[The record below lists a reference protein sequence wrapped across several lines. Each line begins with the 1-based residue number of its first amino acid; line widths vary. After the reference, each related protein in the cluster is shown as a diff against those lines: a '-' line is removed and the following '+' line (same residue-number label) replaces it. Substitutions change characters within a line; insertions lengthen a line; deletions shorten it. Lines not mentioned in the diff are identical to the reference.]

1 MSESQNSPT
10 KIIRP
15 KCYLLPEEKDI
26 LQGMLAEWCS
36 KPDKKTRDA
45 CIMADVLPKLQAL
58 NLDKYGPAVIERDKE
73 AKILWE
79 RRIQVSL
86 QRPI

>member
-1 MSESQNSPT
+1 MSDTQNSPT
-10 KIIRP
+10 KNIRP
-15 KCYLLPEEKDI
+15 KCYLLPGEKDI

-45 CIMADVLPKLQAL
+45 FITAEVLPKLQAL

-73 AKILWE
+73 VKILWK
-79 RRIQVSL
+79 RQIQVSL
-86 QRPI
+86 RPI